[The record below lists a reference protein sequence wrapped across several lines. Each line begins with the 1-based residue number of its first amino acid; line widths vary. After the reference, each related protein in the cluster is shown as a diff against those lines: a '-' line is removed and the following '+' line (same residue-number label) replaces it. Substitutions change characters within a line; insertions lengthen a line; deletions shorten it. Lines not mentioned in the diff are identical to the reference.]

1 MDKIFFQNHIFFKF
15 LDTFS
20 ALFFNISIPSFKPIF
35 TLEKHLFS
43 RFSPLFFV
51 FSISAVASP

>member
-1 MDKIFFQNHIFFKF
+1 MYKIFFQNHIFFKV

-43 RFSPLFFV
+43 RFSPLYFP
-51 FSISAVASP
+51 FSGML

>member
-20 ALFFNISIPSFKPIF
+20 ALFFNISIPSFKPAEF
-35 TLEKHLFS
+35 NQQTQQS
-43 RFSPLFFV
+43 
-51 FSISAVASP
+51 